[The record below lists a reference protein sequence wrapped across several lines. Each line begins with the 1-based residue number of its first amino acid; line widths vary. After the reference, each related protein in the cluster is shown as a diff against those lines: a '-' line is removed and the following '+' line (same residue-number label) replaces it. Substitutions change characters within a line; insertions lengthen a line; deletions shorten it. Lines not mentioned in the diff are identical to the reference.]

1 MVEAAWESPDP
12 LPRRTGTPGGLFSGA
27 PGPSSFSGDVNARPE
42 RDHFQDVSRL
52 GGRNAR
58 ITHSKWV
65 RRRHPQ
71 RFDGDGVKPSRY
83 EFRIRGRLGERLLS
97 SFEGFDAEVQP
108 VETILSGSIED
119 QAALHG
125 VLEHIESLGL
135 ELVEVRQVDERRE
148 SVARDTRR

>member
-1 MVEAAWESPDP
+1 
-12 LPRRTGTPGGLFSGA
+12 
-27 PGPSSFSGDVNARPE
+27 
-42 RDHFQDVSRL
+42 
-52 GGRNAR
+52 
-58 ITHSKWV
+58 
-65 RRRHPQ
+65 
-71 RFDGDGVKPSRY
+71 VKPSRY

>member
-1 MVEAAWESPDP
+1 
-12 LPRRTGTPGGLFSGA
+12 
-27 PGPSSFSGDVNARPE
+27 
-42 RDHFQDVSRL
+42 
-52 GGRNAR
+52 
-58 ITHSKWV
+58 
-65 RRRHPQ
+65 
-71 RFDGDGVKPSRY
+71 VKPSRY
-83 EFRIRGRLGERLLS
+83 EFRIRGRLGERLIS